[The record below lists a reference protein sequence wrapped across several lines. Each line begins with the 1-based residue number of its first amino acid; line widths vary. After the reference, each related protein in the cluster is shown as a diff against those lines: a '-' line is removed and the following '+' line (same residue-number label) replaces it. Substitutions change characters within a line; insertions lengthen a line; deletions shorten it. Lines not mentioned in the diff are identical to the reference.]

1 MKFEHI
7 FFDLDGTLTDSQ
19 DGILNSFKNVFIHFG
34 LEIPDYQTLCTYIGP
49 PLPFT
54 FAEILGF
61 SKEKTEE
68 SIKVFRNYYNERGY
82 LENRVYQGIPQL
94 LAALKANGFKLSV
107 AFFEK
112 PVTIADLKQS
122 KRFHSRQSALKQAK
136 RSYLRKRF
144 FHEQY
149 FPIMGEDGGDR
160 VRTDVNISVNN
171 RRNTR
176 SKLFGKMF

>member
-68 SIKVFRNYYNERGY
+68 SIKVFRNYYNESLMFIILYHHLYY
-82 LENRVYQGIPQL
+82 LLHFL
-94 LAALKANGFKLSV
+94 LNLYRYYFLYC
-107 AFFEK
+107 
-112 PVTIADLKQS
+112 LLLLCLQS
-122 KRFHSRQSALKQAK
+122 
-136 RSYLRKRF
+136 
-144 FHEQY
+144 
-149 FPIMGEDGGDR
+149 FPHY
-160 VRTDVNISVNN
+160 
-171 RRNTR
+171 
-176 SKLFGKMF
+176 